1 MERYRGRE
9 SPVKKDEGEDGLRLI
24 ERYSGRERD
33 REGGMR
39 QMEAVRDRDR
49 DKELQMEGDCCRWK

>member
-24 ERYSGRERD
+24 ERYSGRERQGRWD
-33 REGGMR
+33 EADGGSQR
-39 QMEAVRDRDR
+39 QRQR
-49 DKELQMEGDCCRWK
+49 

>member
-24 ERYSGRERD
+24 ERYSGRERERQGRWD
-33 REGGMR
+33 EADGGSQR
-39 QMEAVRDRDR
+39 QRQR
-49 DKELQMEGDCCRWK
+49 